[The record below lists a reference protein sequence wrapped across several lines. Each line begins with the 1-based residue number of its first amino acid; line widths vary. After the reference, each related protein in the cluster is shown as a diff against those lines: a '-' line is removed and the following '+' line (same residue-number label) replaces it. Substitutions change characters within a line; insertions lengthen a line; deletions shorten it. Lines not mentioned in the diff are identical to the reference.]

1 MDCEGAGIAV
11 MIECA
16 GLGGRDCDGR
26 LERVEGS
33 AVRTLEAERKSSAR
47 SVTAENYSGVGSFG
61 ETKAINGQPRHEADW
76 ATTFTAHSVHPM
88 P

>member
-1 MDCEGAGIAV
+1 VLVSAV
-11 MIECA
+11 
-16 GLGGRDCDGR
+16 GFHGR

-61 ETKAINGQPRHEADW
+61 ETKAINRQPRYEADW
-76 ATTFTAHSVHPM
+76 ATALHSAFGASHALIRHDSSEGGE
-88 P
+88 